1 MPREKIVS
9 KTANADPSYVRMYYE
24 HQYDRINKHQEQSL
38 NVSNLVLTIS
48 TLVMT
53 FGFNNQSSLGSIS
66 IIFLPLIMI
75 VVNLFAILFIAFV
88 ERAMLQHRERAR
100 RVLEI
105 YASELLAI
113 DNEAPIFITK
123 REFSRR
129 KIQNLIHYLFILIA
143 VVMFILFLLEKLNVF
158 IP

>member
-1 MPREKIVS
+1 MPRVKSIS
-9 KTANADPSYVRMYYE
+9 KATNTDPSYVRMYYE

-48 TLVMT
+48 TLIMT
-53 FGFNNQSSLGSIS
+53 FGFNNQPSLGSVS
-66 IIFLPLIMI
+66 ILFLPLIMI
-75 VVNLFAILFIAFV
+75 IVNLFAILFVAFV
-88 ERAMLQHRERAR
+88 ERTMLQHRERAR

-105 YASELLAI
+105 YASELFSI
-113 DNEAPIFITK
+113 DSEVPISITK
-123 REFSRR
+123 RAINRR

-143 VVMFILFLLEKLNVF
+143 IVMLTLFLLEKLSVS